1 MKLLTSIVLAAG
13 AAIGTAAVINKVT
26 DGYAKEAIVDKIFG
40 IDDIEDDGIG
50 EDLGPIKDFDLL
62 TDEYGNKHV
71 IMPADDAINLY
82 RCIEESIGKIDPNK
96 PVCEIYDNTDYEIYG
111 DKALSFEKLYDCIES
126 LLDTVSND
134 ADEILNDQ
142 EEETDNLKDTCISN
156 DDHNDIQK
164 EMHESM

>member
-1 MKLLTSIVLAAG
+1 MKLFTSIVLVAG

-71 IMPADDAINLY
+71 IMPADDAKKLPAPKLASETC
-82 RCIEESIGKIDPNK
+82 RGKPNK
-96 PVCEIYDNTDYEIYG
+96 LFVLIFLEEIVPDASNNG
-111 DKALSFEKLYDCIES
+111 GKADVIGAPE
-126 LLDTVSND
+126 
-134 ADEILNDQ
+134 
-142 EEETDNLKDTCISN
+142 
-156 DDHNDIQK
+156 
-164 EMHESM
+164 

>member
-26 DGYAKEAIVDKIFG
+26 DGYAKEAIIDKIFG

-50 EDLGPIKDFDLL
+50 EDLGPINGFDLL
-62 TDEYGNKHV
+62 TDEEGKKHV
-71 IMPADDAINLY
+71 IMPAEDAVNLYQTIEDAITM
-82 RCIEESIGKIDPNK
+82 IDPK
-96 PVCEIYDNTDYEIYG
+96 KSDYDLFG

-142 EEETDNLKDTCISN
+142 GEETDNLKDICISN
-156 DDHNDIQK
+156 EDHTDIQK